1 MQTYY
6 FSFRTLVKEDY
17 QNTTLHFP
25 LSLCHGH
32 KGLNSMKVFDKYVFA
47 ISKILPSLDF
57 KSLGLGDVARWL
69 DTGMLA
75 VHVYKSTGHFLS
87 LKCSR
92 IWKEIWVTYRMQRI
106 SGMVKSINSL
116 HKTFCL
122 LASRLLPVFS
132 ELKRQISLE
141 SLCSS
146 LLNLSVASKMFWKTN
161 ELIWQLILEAK
172 M

>member
-1 MQTYY
+1 M
-6 FSFRTLVKEDY
+6 VKEDY
-17 QNTTLHFP
+17 QIQLHIF
-25 LSLCHGH
+25 LSHGH

-57 KSLGLGDVARWL
+57 KRLGLGDVARWL

-132 ELKRQISLE
+132 EFKKADQFRIIMFIIAKPICCKQNVLK
-141 SLCSS
+141 
-146 LLNLSVASKMFWKTN
+146 N
-161 ELIWQLILEAK
+161 EWIDMAINSWS
-172 M
+172 

>member
-1 MQTYY
+1 M
-6 FSFRTLVKEDY
+6 VKEDY
-17 QNTTLHFP
+17 QIQLHIF
-25 LSLCHGH
+25 LSHGH

-132 ELKRQISLE
+132 EFKKADQFRIIMFIIAKPICCKQNVLK
-141 SLCSS
+141 
-146 LLNLSVASKMFWKTN
+146 N
-161 ELIWQLILEAK
+161 EWIDMAINSWS
-172 M
+172 